1 MDFYKKT
8 LFIVFIIIFT
18 FAVLVK
24 ILEPVIEKQVKNI
37 FADKKFS
44 NKMTEE
50 LINSTDDFSEE
61 KRDFY
66 KEIIKKLYIKWV
78 PLIEE
83 AKNEAEIEIN
93 K

>member
-24 ILEPVIEKQVKNI
+24 ILEPVVEKQVKNI

-66 KEIIKKLYIKWV
+66 KEIIKKLYIKWI

>member
-24 ILEPVIEKQVKNI
+24 ILEPVVEKQVKNI

-50 LINSTDDFSEE
+50 LINSTGDFSEE

>member
-24 ILEPVIEKQVKNI
+24 ILEPVVEKQVKNI

-61 KRDFY
+61 KRNFY

>member
-61 KRDFY
+61 KRNFY

>member
-24 ILEPVIEKQVKNI
+24 ILEPVVEKQVKNI

>member
-1 MDFYKKT
+1 
-8 LFIVFIIIFT
+8 
-18 FAVLVK
+18 
-24 ILEPVIEKQVKNI
+24 
-37 FADKKFS
+37 
-44 NKMTEE
+44 MTEE
-50 LINSTDDFSEE
+50 LINSTDEFSEE

>member
-50 LINSTDDFSEE
+50 LINSTDEFSEE

-66 KEIIKKLYIKWV
+66 KQIIKKLYIKWV

>member
-24 ILEPVIEKQVKNI
+24 ILEPVVEKQVKNI

-44 NKMTEE
+44 NKITEE

>member
-50 LINSTDDFSEE
+50 LINSTDID
-61 KRDFY
+61 
-66 KEIIKKLYIKWV
+66 
-78 PLIEE
+78 
-83 AKNEAEIEIN
+83 
-93 K
+93 

>member
-24 ILEPVIEKQVKNI
+24 ILEPVVEKQVKNI

-50 LINSTDDFSEE
+50 LINSTDEFSEE

-66 KEIIKKLYIKWV
+66 KQIIKKLYIKWV

>member
-1 MDFYKKT
+1 M
-8 LFIVFIIIFT
+8 
-18 FAVLVK
+18 
-24 ILEPVIEKQVKNI
+24 EPVVEKQVKNI

-44 NKMTEE
+44 NKITEE